1 MRVRLKKPTVKGI
14 RDGAMFLIGAYGFIN
29 EIISHGLV
37 ERPTLLILCAGLMGV
52 PIFLRADEAR
62 QVTPPTV
69 VTPPLI
75 VPVPEP
81 PEVPQQ

>member
-14 RDGAMFLIGAYGFIN
+14 RDVVMFLIGAYGFIN
-29 EIISHGLV
+29 EIISHGPV

-69 VTPPLI
+69 APPVI

-81 PEVPQQ
+81 PEVQQP